1 MNAQESQM
9 YDLGRQA
16 HAAGYGIEACNLSK
30 SNPLRAWWC
39 AGWHDRDMEQKN
51 IIQSEKQAA

>member
-30 SNPLRAWWC
+30 SNPLRAWWV
-39 AGWHDRDMEQKN
+39 AGFHDRDIETKQ
-51 IIQSEKQAA
+51 IIKTEQAA

>member
-1 MNAQESQM
+1 MSPDESRM

-30 SNPLRAWWC
+30 SNPLRAWWV
-39 AGWHDRDMEQKN
+39 AGWHDRYMEQIN
-51 IIQSEKQAA
+51 VEKQAA

>member
-1 MNAQESQM
+1 MNAQEAQM

-30 SNPLRAWWC
+30 SNPLRSWWV
-39 AGWHDRDMEQKN
+39 AGHIDRDIETKAMEQ
-51 IIQSEKQAA
+51 QQERAA

>member
-30 SNPLRAWWC
+30 SNPLRAWWV
-39 AGWHDRDMEQKN
+39 AGWHDRDMETKQP
-51 IIQSEKQAA
+51 EKQAA